1 MSFVL
6 ILIRLPFV
14 NAAKIAH
21 LTKLGNKTWEKSKV
35 FRLPCHFVKTPYLA
49 KDLMYLSAKSK
60 IIVNTHI
67 MKENE
72 NVNNQDDALKDTVNP
87 DMESKQEPVDE
98 QPKQEEAKEASN
110 DKVSD
115 KKSKRFKIRH
125 TQEKALEEE
134 KAKYAELNDKY
145 LRLFSEFDN
154 FRKRTAKEKLDLTVT
169 ASENVI
175 KDILPVLDDFERALQ
190 NMEKNGNEADLQGV
204 TLIFNKLKDT
214 LKKKGLEEIDA
225 RGADFNTDE
234 HEALTMI
241 PAPEEDKKGKVLDVI
256 QKGYKLNGKV
266 IRFAR
271 VVVGN

>member
-1 MSFVL
+1 
-6 ILIRLPFV
+6 
-14 NAAKIAH
+14 
-21 LTKLGNKTWEKSKV
+21 
-35 FRLPCHFVKTPYLA
+35 
-49 KDLMYLSAKSK
+49 
-60 IIVNTHI
+60 

-87 DMESKQEPVDE
+87 DMESTQKPTDD
-98 QPKQEEAKEASN
+98 QPKQEKTKEATSDN
-110 DKVSD
+110 VSD

-125 TQEKALEEE
+125 AAEKALEEE
-134 KAKYAELNDKY
+134 KTKYAELNDKF

-190 NMEKNGNEADLQGV
+190 NMEKNCNEADLQGV
-204 TLIFNKLKDT
+204 TLIYNKLKDT
-214 LKKKGLEEIDA
+214 LKKKGLEEIEA
-225 RGADFNTDE
+225 MGVEFNTDE

-241 PAPEEDKKGKVLDVI
+241 PAPEEDQKGKVLDVI

>member
-1 MSFVL
+1 M
-6 ILIRLPFV
+6 
-14 NAAKIAH
+14 N
-21 LTKLGNKTWEKSKV
+21 
-35 FRLPCHFVKTPYLA
+35 
-49 KDLMYLSAKSK
+49 
-60 IIVNTHI
+60 
-67 MKENE
+67 ENE

-87 DMESKQEPVDE
+87 DLEQNQVSVEE
-98 QPKQEEAKEASN
+98 QPKQDEKHE
-110 DKVSD
+110 DKTESDDKGSD
-115 KKSKRFKIRH
+115 KKSRRFKMRH
-125 TQEKALEEE
+125 AQEKALEEE

-214 LKKKGLEEIDA
+214 LRKKGLEEIEAMDA
-225 RGADFNTDE
+225 EFNTDE
-234 HEALTMI
+234 HEALTLI
-241 PAPEEDKKGKVLDVI
+241 PAPDESKKGKVLDVI

>member
-1 MSFVL
+1 
-6 ILIRLPFV
+6 
-14 NAAKIAH
+14 
-21 LTKLGNKTWEKSKV
+21 
-35 FRLPCHFVKTPYLA
+35 
-49 KDLMYLSAKSK
+49 
-60 IIVNTHI
+60 

-72 NVNNQDDALKDTVNP
+72 NVNNQDDALKDTVDS
-87 DMESKQEPVDE
+87 DMESKQEPIDE
-98 QPKQEEAKEASN
+98 QREQDETPEAKETHN
-110 DKVSD
+110 DNVSD

-125 TQEKALEEE
+125 AAEKALEE
-134 KAKYAELNDKY
+134 AKGKFTELNDKH
-145 LRLFSEFDN
+145 LRLQAEFDN
-154 FRKRTAKEKLDLTVT
+154 FRKRTAKEKLDLTAT

-190 NMEKNGNEADLQGV
+190 NMEKNGNESDIQGV
-204 TLIFNKLKDT
+204 TLIYNKLKDT
-214 LKKKGLEEIDA
+214 LKKKGLEEIEAMDA
-225 RGADFNTDE
+225 EFNTDE

>member
-1 MSFVL
+1 M
-6 ILIRLPFV
+6 
-14 NAAKIAH
+14 
-21 LTKLGNKTWEKSKV
+21 TENK
-35 FRLPCHFVKTPYLA
+35 
-49 KDLMYLSAKSK
+49 
-60 IIVNTHI
+60 
-67 MKENE
+67 

-87 DMESKQEPVDE
+87 DMENKQEPVEE
-98 QPKQEEAKEASN
+98 QHNNEKKEEPA

-125 TQEKALEEE
+125 AQEKALEEE

-190 NMEKNGNEADLQGV
+190 NLEKNGNEADLQGV

-214 LKKKGLEEIDA
+214 LKKKGLEEIEA
-225 RGADFNTDE
+225 MGVEFNTDE

-241 PAPEEDKKGKVLDVI
+241 PAPEEGKKGKVLDVI

>member
-1 MSFVL
+1 
-6 ILIRLPFV
+6 
-14 NAAKIAH
+14 
-21 LTKLGNKTWEKSKV
+21 
-35 FRLPCHFVKTPYLA
+35 
-49 KDLMYLSAKSK
+49 
-60 IIVNTHI
+60 

-72 NVNNQDDALKDTVNP
+72 NVKNQDDALKDTVNA
-87 DMESKQEPVDE
+87 DLENNQEPVEE
-98 QPKQEEAKEASN
+98 QPKHDEKPEDKTEPN
-110 DKVSD
+110 DKGSD

-125 TQEKALEEE
+125 AQEKALEEE

-154 FRKRTAKEKLDLTVT
+154 HRKRTAKEKLDLTAT

-214 LKKKGLEEIDA
+214 LKKKGLEEIEA
-225 RGADFNTDE
+225 MNAEFNTDE

-241 PAPEEDKKGKVLDVI
+241 PAPDESKKGKVLDVI

>member
-1 MSFVL
+1 M
-6 ILIRLPFV
+6 
-14 NAAKIAH
+14 
-21 LTKLGNKTWEKSKV
+21 EK
-35 FRLPCHFVKTPYLA
+35 H
-49 KDLMYLSAKSK
+49 
-60 IIVNTHI
+60 
-67 MKENE
+67 E
-72 NVNNQDDALKDTVNP
+72 NVKNQDDALKDTVNP
-87 DMESKQEPVDE
+87 DMENKQEPAEE
-98 QPKQEEAKEASN
+98 QTAHEKKEEAA

-125 TQEKALEEE
+125 AAEKALEEE

-154 FRKRTAKEKLDLTVT
+154 HRKRTAKEKLDLTAT

-214 LKKKGLEEIDA
+214 LKKKGLEEIEA
-225 RGADFNTDE
+225 MNAEFNTDE

>member
-1 MSFVL
+1 M
-6 ILIRLPFV
+6 
-14 NAAKIAH
+14 
-21 LTKLGNKTWEKSKV
+21 E
-35 FRLPCHFVKTPYLA
+35 
-49 KDLMYLSAKSK
+49 
-60 IIVNTHI
+60 
-67 MKENE
+67 ENE
-72 NVNNQDDALKDTVNP
+72 NVKNQDDALKDTVNP
-87 DMESKQEPVDE
+87 DMENKQEPAEE
-98 QPKQEEAKEASN
+98 QTAHEKKEEAA
-110 DKVSD
+110 DKGSD

-125 TQEKALEEE
+125 AAEKALEE
-134 KAKYAELNDKY
+134 AKGKFAELNDKH
-145 LRLFSEFDN
+145 LRLQAEFDN

-190 NMEKNGNEADLQGV
+190 NMEKNGNESDIQGV
-204 TLIFNKLKDT
+204 TLIYNKLKNT
-214 LKKKGLEEIDA
+214 LKNKGLEEIEAMD
-225 RGADFNTDE
+225 ADFNTDE

>member
-1 MSFVL
+1 M
-6 ILIRLPFV
+6 
-14 NAAKIAH
+14 
-21 LTKLGNKTWEKSKV
+21 E
-35 FRLPCHFVKTPYLA
+35 
-49 KDLMYLSAKSK
+49 
-60 IIVNTHI
+60 
-67 MKENE
+67 ENE
-72 NVNNQDDALKDTVNP
+72 NVKNQDDALKDTVNP
-87 DMESKQEPVDE
+87 DMEETQEKVEPQTEETQTAEEKETEADSK
-98 QPKQEEAKEASN
+98 A
-110 DKVSD
+110 D

-125 TQEKALEEE
+125 AQENALEEE

-154 FRKRTAKEKLDLTVT
+154 FRKRTAKEKLDLTAT

-175 KDILPVLDDFERALQ
+175 KDILPVFDDFERALQ
-190 NMEKNGNEADLQGV
+190 NMEKNGNEADVQGV

-225 RGADFNTDE
+225 MGAEFNTDE

>member
-1 MSFVL
+1 M
-6 ILIRLPFV
+6 
-14 NAAKIAH
+14 
-21 LTKLGNKTWEKSKV
+21 E
-35 FRLPCHFVKTPYLA
+35 
-49 KDLMYLSAKSK
+49 
-60 IIVNTHI
+60 
-67 MKENE
+67 ENE
-72 NVNNQDDALKDTVNP
+72 NVKNQDDALKDTVNP
-87 DMESKQEPVDE
+87 DIEINQEPVEEQTKQDE
-98 QPKQEEAKEASN
+98 KPEEQAESN
-110 DKVSD
+110 DKGSD

-125 TQEKALEEE
+125 ANEKKALEEE

-154 FRKRTAKEKLDLTVT
+154 HRKRTAKEKLDLTAT

-190 NMEKNGNEADLQGV
+190 NMEKNGNESDIQGV
-204 TLIFNKLKDT
+204 TLIYNKLKNT
-214 LKKKGLEEIDA
+214 LKNKGLEEIEAMDTE
-225 RGADFNTDE
+225 FNTDE

>member
-1 MSFVL
+1 M
-6 ILIRLPFV
+6 
-14 NAAKIAH
+14 
-21 LTKLGNKTWEKSKV
+21 
-35 FRLPCHFVKTPYLA
+35 
-49 KDLMYLSAKSK
+49 
-60 IIVNTHI
+60 
-67 MKENE
+67 
-72 NVNNQDDALKDTVNP
+72 KDTVNP
-87 DMESKQEPVDE
+87 DIEPNQE
-98 QPKQEEAKEASN
+98 QPQAETNEIPIEETKETPN
-110 DKVSD
+110 DTVSD
-115 KKSKRFKIRH
+115 KKSKRFRIRH
-125 TQEKALEEE
+125 AQEKALEEE
-134 KAKYAELNDKY
+134 KAKFAELNDKH
-145 LRLFSEFDN
+145 LRLQAEFDN

-175 KDILPVLDDFERALQ
+175 KDILPVFDDFERALQ

-225 RGADFNTDE
+225 MNAEFNTDE

>member
-1 MSFVL
+1 M
-6 ILIRLPFV
+6 
-14 NAAKIAH
+14 
-21 LTKLGNKTWEKSKV
+21 T
-35 FRLPCHFVKTPYLA
+35 
-49 KDLMYLSAKSK
+49 
-60 IIVNTHI
+60 
-67 MKENE
+67 ENE

-87 DMESKQEPVDE
+87 DMEGSQEAVEE
-98 QPKQEEAKEASN
+98 QPKQEENVEAEKAKGDN
-110 DKVSD
+110 VSE

-125 TQEKALEEE
+125 AQEKALEEE

-175 KDILPVLDDFERALQ
+175 KDILSVLDDFERALQ

-214 LKKKGLEEIDA
+214 LKKKGLEEIEA
-225 RGADFNTDE
+225 MGVEFNTDE

>member
-1 MSFVL
+1 M
-6 ILIRLPFV
+6 RR
-14 NAAKIAH
+14 KRQ
-21 LTKLGNKTWEKSKV
+21 KSK
-35 FRLPCHFVKTPYLA
+35 T
-49 KDLMYLSAKSK
+49 
-60 IIVNTHI
+60 THI
-67 MKENE
+67 MEENE
-72 NVNNQDDALKDTVNP
+72 NVKNQDDALNDTVNP
-87 DMESKQEPVDE
+87 DLENKQENTEE
-98 QPKQEEAKEASN
+98 QPAEEHKEAPA
-110 DKVSD
+110 DTVSD

-125 TQEKALEEE
+125 ANEKKALEEE

-154 FRKRTAKEKLDLTVT
+154 HRKRTAKEKLDLMAT

-175 KDILPVLDDFERALQ
+175 KEILPVLDDFERALQ

-214 LKKKGLEEIDA
+214 LKKKGLEEIEAMDA
-225 RGADFNTDE
+225 EFNTDE

>member
-1 MSFVL
+1 MS
-6 ILIRLPFV
+6 
-14 NAAKIAH
+14 
-21 LTKLGNKTWEKSKV
+21 EQQ
-35 FRLPCHFVKTPYLA
+35 
-49 KDLMYLSAKSK
+49 
-60 IIVNTHI
+60 
-67 MKENE
+67 

-87 DMESKQEPVDE
+87 DIESKQE
-98 QPKQEEAKEASN
+98 QPQAETNEVPIEETKETPN
-110 DKVSD
+110 DTVSD
-115 KKSKRFKIRH
+115 KKSKRFRIRH
-125 TQEKALEEE
+125 AQEKALEEE
-134 KAKYAELNDKY
+134 KAKFAELNDKH
-145 LRLFSEFDN
+145 LRLQAEFDN

-175 KDILPVLDDFERALQ
+175 KDILPVFDDFERALQ

-214 LKKKGLEEIDA
+214 LKKKGLEEIEA
-225 RGADFNTDE
+225 MGVDFNTDE

-241 PAPEEDKKGKVLDVI
+241 PAPEKDKKGKVLDVI

>member
-1 MSFVL
+1 M
-6 ILIRLPFV
+6 
-14 NAAKIAH
+14 
-21 LTKLGNKTWEKSKV
+21 TK
-35 FRLPCHFVKTPYLA
+35 
-49 KDLMYLSAKSK
+49 D
-60 IIVNTHI
+60 
-67 MKENE
+67 E
-72 NVNNQDDALKDTVNP
+72 NVNNQDDALKYTVNP
-87 DMESKQEPVDE
+87 DMENSQEPVDE
-98 QPKQEEAKEASN
+98 QPKQEVQPEGQEAQGDN
-110 DKVSD
+110 VTD
-115 KKSKRFKIRH
+115 KKSKKFKIRH
-125 TQEKALEEE
+125 AQEKALEAE

-154 FRKRTAKEKLDLTVT
+154 FRKRTAKEKLELTAT

-214 LKKKGLEEIDA
+214 LRKKGLEEIVAMDA
-225 RGADFNTDE
+225 EFNTDE
-234 HEALTMI
+234 HEALTLI
-241 PAPEEDKKGKVLDVI
+241 PAPDESKKGKVLDVI

>member
-1 MSFVL
+1 M
-6 ILIRLPFV
+6 
-14 NAAKIAH
+14 
-21 LTKLGNKTWEKSKV
+21 E
-35 FRLPCHFVKTPYLA
+35 
-49 KDLMYLSAKSK
+49 
-60 IIVNTHI
+60 
-67 MKENE
+67 ENE
-72 NVNNQDDALKDTVNP
+72 NVKNQDDALKDTVNP
-87 DMESKQEPVDE
+87 DMENKQEPTE
-98 QPKQEEAKEASN
+98 
-110 DKVSD
+110 
-115 KKSKRFKIRH
+115 
-125 TQEKALEEE
+125 EKALEEE

-154 FRKRTAKEKLDLTVT
+154 HRKRTAKEKLDLMAT

-214 LKKKGLEEIDA
+214 LKKKGLEEIEA
-225 RGADFNTDE
+225 MNAEFNTDE

>member
-1 MSFVL
+1 M
-6 ILIRLPFV
+6 
-14 NAAKIAH
+14 
-21 LTKLGNKTWEKSKV
+21 T
-35 FRLPCHFVKTPYLA
+35 
-49 KDLMYLSAKSK
+49 
-60 IIVNTHI
+60 
-67 MKENE
+67 ENE
-72 NVNNQDDALKDTVNP
+72 NVKNQDDALKDTVNP
-87 DMESKQEPVDE
+87 NMENKQEPIKEQSTDE
-98 QPKQEEAKEASN
+98 KKEESA

-125 TQEKALEEE
+125 AQEKALEEE

-175 KDILPVLDDFERALQ
+175 KEILPVLDDFERALQ

-214 LKKKGLEEIDA
+214 LKKKGLEEIEA
-225 RGADFNTDE
+225 MGVEFNTDE

>member
-1 MSFVL
+1 M
-6 ILIRLPFV
+6 
-14 NAAKIAH
+14 
-21 LTKLGNKTWEKSKV
+21 E
-35 FRLPCHFVKTPYLA
+35 
-49 KDLMYLSAKSK
+49 
-60 IIVNTHI
+60 
-67 MKENE
+67 ENE
-72 NVNNQDDALKDTVNP
+72 NVKNQDDALKDTVNH
-87 DMESKQEPVDE
+87 DLENNQEPAEE
-98 QPKQEEAKEASN
+98 QPANEKKEETA

-134 KAKYAELNDKY
+134 KKKCAELNDKH
-145 LRLFSEFDN
+145 LRLQAEFDN
-154 FRKRTAKEKLDLTVT
+154 YRKRTAKEKLDLTVT

-214 LKKKGLEEIDA
+214 LKKKGLEEIEA
-225 RGADFNTDE
+225 NGVDFNTDE

>member
-1 MSFVL
+1 
-6 ILIRLPFV
+6 
-14 NAAKIAH
+14 
-21 LTKLGNKTWEKSKV
+21 
-35 FRLPCHFVKTPYLA
+35 
-49 KDLMYLSAKSK
+49 
-60 IIVNTHI
+60 

-87 DMESKQEPVDE
+87 DMESTQKPTDD
-98 QPKQEEAKEASN
+98 QPKQEETKEATSDN
-110 DKVSD
+110 VSD

-125 TQEKALEEE
+125 AAEKALEEE
-134 KAKYAELNDKY
+134 KAKYAELNDKF

-190 NMEKNGNEADLQGV
+190 NMEKNGNEADMQGV
-204 TLIFNKLKDT
+204 TLIYNKLKDT
-214 LKKKGLEEIDA
+214 LKKKGLEEIEA
-225 RGADFNTDE
+225 MGAEFNTDE

-241 PAPEEDKKGKVLDVI
+241 PAPEEDQKGKVLDVI

>member
-1 MSFVL
+1 
-6 ILIRLPFV
+6 
-14 NAAKIAH
+14 
-21 LTKLGNKTWEKSKV
+21 
-35 FRLPCHFVKTPYLA
+35 
-49 KDLMYLSAKSK
+49 
-60 IIVNTHI
+60 

-87 DMESKQEPVDE
+87 DMENKQEPVDE
-98 QPKQEEAKEASN
+98 QPKQEEASEAKEAQN

-125 TQEKALEEE
+125 AAEKALDEAKE
-134 KAKYAELNDKY
+134 KFTELNDKH
-145 LRLFSEFDN
+145 LRLQAEFDN
-154 FRKRTAKEKLDLTVT
+154 FRKRTAKEKLDLTAT

-225 RGADFNTDE
+225 MGADFNTDE

-241 PAPEEDKKGKVLDVI
+241 PAPDEDKKGKVLDVI

-266 IRFAR
+266 IS
-271 VVVGN
+271 

>member
-1 MSFVL
+1 
-6 ILIRLPFV
+6 
-14 NAAKIAH
+14 
-21 LTKLGNKTWEKSKV
+21 
-35 FRLPCHFVKTPYLA
+35 
-49 KDLMYLSAKSK
+49 
-60 IIVNTHI
+60 

-87 DMESKQEPVDE
+87 DMESPQEPVEE
-98 QPKQEEAKEASN
+98 QPKQEEATEAKAAQGDN
-110 DKVSD
+110 VSD

-125 TQEKALEEE
+125 AQEKALEEE
-134 KAKYAELNDKY
+134 KAKYAELNDKF

-190 NMEKNGNEADLQGV
+190 NMEKNGNEADMQGV
-204 TLIFNKLKDT
+204 TLI
-214 LKKKGLEEIDA
+214 KGLEEIEA
-225 RGADFNTDE
+225 MGVEFNTDE